1 METMPV
7 THAEIVNAKPREK
20 PYRLFDGRGLY
31 LEIAPSGG
39 RWWRFKYRFK
49 GKEKRLSLG
58 VYPGVSLKAARDR
71 LDEVRR
77 KLAAGIDPAEE
88 RRSNGTAPAGVSPTN
103 TFEAIAREWFAKHS
117 PTWAPGH
124 GDKIIRRL
132 ESNIFP
138 WLKQDSIR
146 DIKPLELLAVIQR
159 IEQRGRNE
167 TAHRALQ
174 NCGRVFRYA
183 VATGRAERDITRD
196 LLGALAP
203 VVERHHASIVEPK
216 AVGALLRAIDSYDG
230 SFVTRCALRLAPL
243 VFVRPGEL
251 RMAEWTEFNLDE
263 GEWRIPAARMKMRSH
278 HYVPLATQAVEI
290 LRELQPL
297 TGNGRFVFP
306 GERDRNRAMSN
317 NTVNAALRRLGYSNT
332 QMTGHGF
339 RSMASTLLNEQ
350 GWHPDAIERQLAHQ
364 EPNEIRAAYNYAKH
378 LPERR
383 RMMQA
388 WADYLQGLKVNQ
400 EWRIAVDAAAASSG
414 VEPSNDGA
422 YDMKRLPRLRR

>member
-1 METMPV
+1 MPI
-7 THAEIVNAKPREK
+7 THVAIVNAKPREK

-31 LEIAPSGG
+31 LEVSPSGG
-39 RWWRFKYRFK
+39 RWWRFKYRFN

-58 VYPGVSLKAARDR
+58 VFPDVGLAEARDQ

-77 KLAAGIDPAEE
+77 KLKAGIDPAEE
-88 RRSNGTAPAGVSPTN
+88 RKTKGATSAVPPPGD
-103 TFEAIAREWFAKHS
+103 TFETVAREWFTKHS
-117 PTWAPGH
+117 PAWAPGH

-132 ESNIFP
+132 ELNIFP
-138 WLKQDSIR
+138 WLGAKPIA
-146 DIKPLELLAVIQR
+146 DIKPLELLGVVQR
-159 IEQRGRNE
+159 IEQRGANE

-183 VATGRAERDITRD
+183 VATGRAERDISRD

-216 AVGALLRAIDSYDG
+216 AVGALLRAIDGYAG
-230 SFVTRCALRLAPL
+230 SLVVRCALRLAPL

-251 RMAEWTEFNLDE
+251 RMAEWDEFNLEE
-263 GEWRIPAARMKMRSH
+263 GEWRIPASRMKMRAPH
-278 HYVPLATQAVEI
+278 FVPLSSQAIEI
-290 LRELQPL
+290 LRELRPL
-297 TGNGRFVFP
+297 TGDKRFVFP
-306 GERDRNRAMSN
+306 GERSRDRPMSN
-317 NTVNAALRRLGYSNT
+317 NTVNAALRRLGYSND

-383 RMMQA
+383 KMMQA
-388 WADYLQGLKVNQ
+388 WADYLYRLC
-400 EWRIAVDAAAASSG
+400 ASSASNPANGRRAG
-414 VEPSNDGA
+414 VRA
-422 YDMKRLPRLRR
+422 QA

>member
-1 METMPV
+1 MRFRTSASERKAMPI
-7 THAEIVNAKPREK
+7 THAQIVNAKPREK

-31 LEIAPSGG
+31 VEISPSGG
-39 RWWRFKYRFK
+39 RWWRFKYRIN

-58 VYPGVSLKAARDR
+58 VYPDVSLKAARDR

-77 KLAAGIDPAEE
+77 QLAAGVDPAEG
-88 RRSNGTAPAGVSPTN
+88 RKGSAATATDPLSSN
-103 TFEAIAREWFAKHS
+103 TFELIAREWFEKHS
-117 PTWAPGH
+117 PAWAPGH

-132 ESNIFP
+132 ENNVFP
-138 WLKQDSIR
+138 WVGRKPIR
-146 DIKPLELLAVIQR
+146 DIKPVDLLAVIQR

-183 VATGRAERDITRD
+183 VASGRAERDITRD

-216 AVGALLRAIDSYDG
+216 AVGALLRAIDGYSG
-230 SFVTRCALRLAPL
+230 SLITRCALRLAPL

-263 GEWRIPAARMKMRSH
+263 SEWRIPAARMKMRSH

-290 LRELQPL
+290 LREIRPL
-297 TGNGRFVFP
+297 AGSGRYVFP

-317 NTVNAALRRLGYSNT
+317 NTVNAALRRLGYSNKE
-332 QMTGHGF
+332 MTGHGF

-350 GWHPDAIERQLAHQ
+350 GWHPDAIERQLAHS
-364 EPNEIRAAYNYAKH
+364 ERKEIRAAYNYAKH

-383 RMMQA
+383 KMMQA
-388 WADYLQGLKVNQ
+388 WADYLAGL
-400 EWRIAVDAAAASSG
+400 RAA
-414 VEPSNDGA
+414 ET
-422 YDMKRLPRLRR
+422 

>member
-1 METMPV
+1 MPI
-7 THAEIVNAKPREK
+7 THVAIVNAKPREK

-31 LEIAPSGG
+31 LEVSPSGG
-39 RWWRFKYRFK
+39 RWWRFKYRIN
-49 GKEKRLSLG
+49 GREKRVSLG
-58 VYPGVSLKAARDR
+58 VFPDVSLSEARGK
-71 LDEVRR
+71 LDDVRR
-77 KLAAGIDPAEE
+77 QLRAGLDPAEE
-88 RRSNGTAPAGVSPTN
+88 IKNKKKGAAPDAPPSGD
-103 TFEAIAREWFAKHS
+103 TFETVAREWFAKHS
-117 PTWAPGH
+117 PAWAPGH

-132 ESNIFP
+132 ELNIFP
-138 WLKQDSIR
+138 WLGAKPIA
-146 DIKPLELLAVIQR
+146 DIKPLELLGVVQR
-159 IEQRGRNE
+159 IEQRGANE

-183 VATGRAERDITRD
+183 VATGRAERDISRD

-216 AVGALLRAIDSYDG
+216 AVGALLRAIDGYAG
-230 SFVTRCALRLAPL
+230 SIVVRCALRLAPL

-251 RMAEWTEFNLDE
+251 RMAEWDEFNLDE
-263 GEWRIPAARMKMRSH
+263 GEWRIPGARMKMRAPH
-278 HYVPLATQAVEI
+278 FVPLASQAIEI

-297 TGNGRFVFP
+297 TGSERFVFP
-306 GERDRNRAMSN
+306 GERSRDRPMSN
-317 NTVNAALRRLGYSNT
+317 NTVNAALRRLGYTNA

-383 RMMQA
+383 KMMQA
-388 WADYLQGLKVNQ
+388 WADYLC
-400 EWRIAVDAAAASSG
+400 
-414 VEPSNDGA
+414 
-422 YDMKRLPRLRR
+422 RLRVSSASNSSKERRAGVQVQT

>member
-1 METMPV
+1 MPL
-7 THAEIVNAKPREK
+7 THTEIVNAKPREK
-20 PYRLFDGRGLY
+20 PYRLFDGHGLY
-31 LEIAPSGG
+31 LEVSPSGG
-39 RWWRFKYRFK
+39 RWWRFKYRFA

-58 VYPGVSLKAARDR
+58 VYPDVTLKRARER
-71 LDEVRR
+71 LDDVRE
-77 KLAAGIDPAEE
+77 KLAAGVDPGEE
-88 RRSNGTAPAGVSPTN
+88 RKRNGATPDSTAPGNP
-103 TFEAIAREWFAKHS
+103 FETIAREWFGKYS
-117 PTWAPGH
+117 PAWAPGH
-124 GDKIIRRL
+124 GGKIIRRL
-132 ESNIFP
+132 ELNIFP
-138 WLKQDSIR
+138 WLGQKPIG

-159 IEQRGRNE
+159 IEQRGANE

-216 AVGALLRAIDSYDG
+216 AVGALLRAIDGYAG
-230 SFVTRCALRLAPL
+230 SLVVRCALRLAPL

-251 RMAEWTEFNLDE
+251 RMAEWDEFNLDE
-263 GEWRIPAARMKMRSH
+263 GEWRIPAARMKMRSPH
-278 HYVPLATQAVEI
+278 FVPLSRQAVDV
-290 LRELQPL
+290 LRELHPL
-297 TGNGRFVFP
+297 TGGRRFVFP
-306 GERDRNRAMSN
+306 GERSRDRAMSN
-317 NTVNAALRRLGYSNT
+317 NTVNAALRRLGYTNA

-383 RMMQA
+383 TMMQA
-388 WADYLQGLKVNQ
+388 WADFLDGL
-400 EWRIAVDAAAASSG
+400 RSAGAAIPPKSG
-414 VEPSNDGA
+414 ESVRE
-422 YDMKRLPRLRR
+422 RRLRASTAPPRSV

>member
-1 METMPV
+1 MSI
-7 THAEIVNAKPREK
+7 THVAIVNAKPREK

-31 LEIAPSGG
+31 LEVSPSGG
-39 RWWRFKYRFK
+39 RWWRFKYRFN

-58 VYPGVSLKAARDR
+58 VFPDVGLKEARDH
-71 LDEVRR
+71 LDDVRR
-77 KLAAGIDPAEE
+77 KLKAGIDPAEE
-88 RRSNGTAPAGVSPTN
+88 RKGKGTISEAPAPGD
-103 TFEAIAREWFAKHS
+103 TFETVAREWFAKHS
-117 PTWAPGH
+117 PAWAPGH

-132 ESNIFP
+132 ELNIFP
-138 WLKQDSIR
+138 WLGTKPIA
-146 DIKPLELLAVIQR
+146 DIKPLELLGVVQR
-159 IEQRGRNE
+159 VEQRGANE

-183 VATGRAERDITRD
+183 VATGRAERDISRD

-216 AVGALLRAIDSYDG
+216 AVGALLRAIDGYAG
-230 SFVTRCALRLAPL
+230 SLVVRCALRLAPL

-251 RMAEWTEFNLDE
+251 RMAEWDEFNLEE
-263 GEWRIPAARMKMRSH
+263 GEWRIPASRMKMRAPH
-278 HYVPLATQAVEI
+278 FVPLSSQAIEI
-290 LRELQPL
+290 LRELHPL
-297 TGNGRFVFP
+297 TGDKRFVFP
-306 GERDRNRAMSN
+306 GERSRDRPMSN
-317 NTVNAALRRLGYSNT
+317 NTVNAALRRLGYSNE

-383 RMMQA
+383 KMMQA
-388 WADYLQGLKVNQ
+388 WSDYL
-400 EWRIAVDAAAASSG
+400 
-414 VEPSNDGA
+414 
-422 YDMKRLPRLRR
+422 YRLRVSSASNSSKERRAGVQVQT